1 MKKIIILGEILVNIL
16 VRSKVSGDKKE
27 DIVDVISMLRN
38 LGMDEFEAREA
49 KRGFEKISDNIAG
62 SCKKILDK
70 MNLQE
75 EQIERIVEN
84 IIIAYKKLNL
94 DEEKLLNLLSNE
106 GNLKKAEL

>member
-49 KRGFEKISDNIAG
+49 KRGFEKISDNIDLF
-62 SCKKILDK
+62 KKNK
-70 MNLQE
+70 
-75 EQIERIVEN
+75 
-84 IIIAYKKLNL
+84 
-94 DEEKLLNLLSNE
+94 
-106 GNLKKAEL
+106 

>member
-49 KRGFEKISDNIAG
+49 
-62 SCKKILDK
+62 
-70 MNLQE
+70 
-75 EQIERIVEN
+75 
-84 IIIAYKKLNL
+84 
-94 DEEKLLNLLSNE
+94 
-106 GNLKKAEL
+106 